1 MDSALVYRQFG
12 KLVREHRQRLGL
24 RQDQL
29 GEAIGLSR
37 TSITNIEQ
45 GRQKV
50 LLHQVFLLADSLQVT
65 PEALLP
71 EWQIADI
78 APHIEQKLPKHL
90 TGLEKDWVRRIVV
103 SGSKGGGSHVKPK
116 R

>member
-24 RQDQL
+24 RQDQV
-29 GEAIGLSR
+29 GEAVGLSR

-50 LLHQVFLLADSLQVT
+50 LLHQVFLLAESLQVN

-71 EWQIADI
+71 EWQTAGV

-90 TGLEKDWVRRIVV
+90 TGPEKEWVCRIVV
-103 SGSKGGGSHVKPK
+103 SGSKGGGSDAKSK